1 MCFRFACWW
10 KRQKEWHYSLS
21 ISRTLSSIW
30 YRIEDNPRKRVHYTT
45 HLVWTNRFL
54 ILLLLRC
61 CRFLCVW
68 CIYDFRCAI
77 FTLIWRNAWLH
88 NLLVI
93 QIVLQWHHAR
103 PRIYVHPYTFAQ
115 PMRQTSFNQF
125 QTWLH
130 LYDAI
135 LKSFSFGFCFYYW
148 CMNVNQLWYGKKWKS
163 ENNDGGMASM
173 WGERGERVKESGKN
187 QTYT

>member
-1 MCFRFACWW
+1 MNEPVSDSSSSSLLSFFVCVMHIWFSVCHFYTDLT
-10 KRQKEWHYSLS
+10 KRLTSQFISYSNS
-21 ISRTLSSIW
+21 IAVASRQAANLPT
-30 YRIEDNPRKRVHYTT
+30 P
-45 HLVWTNRFL
+45 
-54 ILLLLRC
+54 
-61 CRFLCVW
+61 
-68 CIYDFRCAI
+68 IYI
-77 FTLIWRNAWLH
+77 
-88 NLLVI
+88 
-93 QIVLQWHHAR
+93 
-103 PRIYVHPYTFAQ
+103 FAQ